1 MDVILKKATL
11 CLLLG
16 GILAILLL
24 SACTSAESG
33 NSDSIIDKSPS
44 MGADEDN
51 QEASEVTILSVDQPA
66 LSLSIP
72 KAWEDIAIIKRQTD
86 IQQSAEAKDG
96 TLLFQLYEKTAYTTD
111 EAMGNVWS
119 LVAFTKDAFKE
130 KFGDADLA
138 TVIGVES
145 YVLGSDSD
153 YIYLLVRPSDVQF
166 LENDDTSLKQ
176 YKQLQQE
183 SQVVL
188 AGFLKDNSITVNEDC
203 PNSSCYKVAA
213 CTNRS
218 SELPAPDSTV
228 FGYEGETKI
237 IFDGVCAKYNDKKE
251 KNQVFLPIVQ
261 VLGTYEEGN
270 ITKIVSCVSLTE
282 MSLEEGNLTI
292 AGTNIFPMVTEI
304 KYENEEYEIINLNSA
319 ETVLANGSASFPEVF
334 LLICGPLEDV
344 KQDIENRTFAL
355 PEMEKKKSRER
366 EYIEWSNVN
375 VSTVNGDI
383 NYDEYFRLAD

>member
-1 MDVILKKATL
+1 MKKATL

-86 IQQSAEAKDG
+86 IQQSAEAKHG
-96 TLLFQLYEKTAYTTD
+96 TILFQLYEKTAYTRD

-119 LVAFTKDAFKE
+119 LIAFTKEAFKE

>member
-1 MDVILKKATL
+1 MEKRKIIFYLTIGMIL
-11 CLLLG
+11 
-16 GILAILLL
+16 ILHL
-24 SACTSAESG
+24 T
-33 NSDSIIDKSPS
+33 
-44 MGADEDN
+44 
-51 QEASEVTILSVDQPA
+51 
-66 LSLSIP
+66 
-72 KAWEDIAIIKRQTD
+72 
-86 IQQSAEAKDG
+86 
-96 TLLFQLYEKTAYTTD
+96 
-111 EAMGNVWS
+111 
-119 LVAFTKDAFKE
+119 
-130 KFGDADLA
+130 
-138 TVIGVES
+138 
-145 YVLGSDSD
+145 
-153 YIYLLVRPSDVQF
+153 
-166 LENDDTSLKQ
+166 
-176 YKQLQQE
+176 
-183 SQVVL
+183 
-188 AGFLKDNSITVNEDC
+188 
-203 PNSSCYKVAA
+203 A

-251 KNQVFLPIVQ
+251 KNQVLLPIVQ

-383 NYDEYFRLAD
+383 NYDEYFRLAV

>member
-304 KYENEEYEIINLNSA
+304 KYENEEYEVINLNSA

-355 PEMEKKKSRER
+355 PEMEKTKSRER

>member
-1 MDVILKKATL
+1 MDVIMKKATL

-304 KYENEEYEIINLNSA
+304 KYENEEYEVINLNSA

-355 PEMEKKKSRER
+355 PEMEKTKSRER

>member
-44 MGADEDN
+44 MGTDEDN

-96 TLLFQLYEKTAYTTD
+96 TLLFQLYEKT
-111 EAMGNVWS
+111 
-119 LVAFTKDAFKE
+119 FTKDAFKE

-203 PNSSCYKVAA
+203 PNSSCYKVAH
-213 CTNRS
+213 
-218 SELPAPDSTV
+218 
-228 FGYEGETKI
+228 G
-237 IFDGVCAKYNDKKE
+237 
-251 KNQVFLPIVQ
+251 
-261 VLGTYEEGN
+261 
-270 ITKIVSCVSLTE
+270 
-282 MSLEEGNLTI
+282 
-292 AGTNIFPMVTEI
+292 
-304 KYENEEYEIINLNSA
+304 
-319 ETVLANGSASFPEVF
+319 AN
-334 LLICGPLEDV
+334 
-344 KQDIENRTFAL
+344 K
-355 PEMEKKKSRER
+355 
-366 EYIEWSNVN
+366 
-375 VSTVNGDI
+375 
-383 NYDEYFRLAD
+383 

>member
-203 PNSSCYKVAA
+203 PNSSCYKVTA

-237 IFDGVCAKYNDKKE
+237 IFEGVCAKYNDKKE
-251 KNQVFLPIVQ
+251 KNQVLLPIVQ

-344 KQDIENRTFAL
+344 KQDIENGTFAL
-355 PEMEKKKSRER
+355 PEMEKEKSRER

>member
-1 MDVILKKATL
+1 MKKATL

-24 SACTSAESG
+24 SACTSAESE

-270 ITKIVSCVSLTE
+270 ITKIVSGVSLTE

-304 KYENEEYEIINLNSA
+304 KYENEEYEVINLNSA

-355 PEMEKKKSRER
+355 PEMEKTKSRER

>member
-1 MDVILKKATL
+1 
-11 CLLLG
+11 
-16 GILAILLL
+16 
-24 SACTSAESG
+24 
-33 NSDSIIDKSPS
+33 

-86 IQQSAEAKDG
+86 IQQSAEAKHG
-96 TLLFQLYEKTAYTTD
+96 TLLFQLYEKTAYTRD

-119 LVAFTKDAFKE
+119 LIAFTKDAFKE

-203 PNSSCYKVAA
+203 PNSSCYKVAH
-213 CTNRS
+213 
-218 SELPAPDSTV
+218 
-228 FGYEGETKI
+228 G
-237 IFDGVCAKYNDKKE
+237 
-251 KNQVFLPIVQ
+251 
-261 VLGTYEEGN
+261 
-270 ITKIVSCVSLTE
+270 
-282 MSLEEGNLTI
+282 
-292 AGTNIFPMVTEI
+292 
-304 KYENEEYEIINLNSA
+304 
-319 ETVLANGSASFPEVF
+319 AN
-334 LLICGPLEDV
+334 
-344 KQDIENRTFAL
+344 K
-355 PEMEKKKSRER
+355 
-366 EYIEWSNVN
+366 
-375 VSTVNGDI
+375 
-383 NYDEYFRLAD
+383 

>member
-1 MDVILKKATL
+1 MKKAMDVILKKATL

-44 MGADEDN
+44 MGANEDN

-96 TLLFQLYEKTAYTTD
+96 TLLFQL
-111 EAMGNVWS
+111 NVWS

-166 LENDDTSLKQ
+166 LENDHTSLKQ

-203 PNSSCYKVAA
+203 PNSSCYKVAH
-213 CTNRS
+213 
-218 SELPAPDSTV
+218 
-228 FGYEGETKI
+228 G
-237 IFDGVCAKYNDKKE
+237 
-251 KNQVFLPIVQ
+251 
-261 VLGTYEEGN
+261 
-270 ITKIVSCVSLTE
+270 
-282 MSLEEGNLTI
+282 
-292 AGTNIFPMVTEI
+292 
-304 KYENEEYEIINLNSA
+304 
-319 ETVLANGSASFPEVF
+319 AN
-334 LLICGPLEDV
+334 
-344 KQDIENRTFAL
+344 K
-355 PEMEKKKSRER
+355 
-366 EYIEWSNVN
+366 
-375 VSTVNGDI
+375 
-383 NYDEYFRLAD
+383 

>member
-1 MDVILKKATL
+1 MKKATL

-24 SACTSAESG
+24 SACTSAESE
-33 NSDSIIDKSPS
+33 NSDSIIEKSPS

-86 IQQSAEAKDG
+86 IQQSAEAKHG
-96 TLLFQLYEKTAYTTD
+96 TILFQLYEKTAYTRD

-119 LVAFTKDAFKE
+119 LIAFTKEAFKE

-304 KYENEEYEIINLNSA
+304 KYENEEYEVINLNSA

-355 PEMEKKKSRER
+355 PEMEKTKSRER

>member
-1 MDVILKKATL
+1 MEKRKIVFYLTIGMIL
-11 CLLLG
+11 
-16 GILAILLL
+16 ILHL
-24 SACTSAESG
+24 T
-33 NSDSIIDKSPS
+33 
-44 MGADEDN
+44 
-51 QEASEVTILSVDQPA
+51 
-66 LSLSIP
+66 
-72 KAWEDIAIIKRQTD
+72 
-86 IQQSAEAKDG
+86 
-96 TLLFQLYEKTAYTTD
+96 
-111 EAMGNVWS
+111 
-119 LVAFTKDAFKE
+119 
-130 KFGDADLA
+130 
-138 TVIGVES
+138 
-145 YVLGSDSD
+145 
-153 YIYLLVRPSDVQF
+153 
-166 LENDDTSLKQ
+166 
-176 YKQLQQE
+176 
-183 SQVVL
+183 
-188 AGFLKDNSITVNEDC
+188 
-203 PNSSCYKVAA
+203 A

-228 FGYEGETKI
+228 FGYEGEP
-237 IFDGVCAKYNDKKE
+237 
-251 KNQVFLPIVQ
+251 KNQVLLPIVQ

>member
-1 MDVILKKATL
+1 MKKATL

-86 IQQSAEAKDG
+86 IQQSAEAKHG

-304 KYENEEYEIINLNSA
+304 KYENEEYEVINLNSA

-355 PEMEKKKSRER
+355 PEMEKTKSRER

>member
-138 TVIGVES
+138 TVIGVEN
-145 YVLGSDSD
+145 

-203 PNSSCYKVAA
+203 PNSSCYKVAH
-213 CTNRS
+213 
-218 SELPAPDSTV
+218 
-228 FGYEGETKI
+228 G
-237 IFDGVCAKYNDKKE
+237 
-251 KNQVFLPIVQ
+251 
-261 VLGTYEEGN
+261 
-270 ITKIVSCVSLTE
+270 
-282 MSLEEGNLTI
+282 
-292 AGTNIFPMVTEI
+292 
-304 KYENEEYEIINLNSA
+304 
-319 ETVLANGSASFPEVF
+319 AN
-334 LLICGPLEDV
+334 
-344 KQDIENRTFAL
+344 K
-355 PEMEKKKSRER
+355 
-366 EYIEWSNVN
+366 
-375 VSTVNGDI
+375 
-383 NYDEYFRLAD
+383 

>member
-1 MDVILKKATL
+1 MKKAMDVILKKATL

-33 NSDSIIDKSPS
+33 NSDSIIEKSPS

-119 LVAFTKDAFKE
+119 LIAFTKDAFKE

-166 LENDDTSLKQ
+166 LENDDTAYAALQ
-176 YKQLQQE
+176 NQL
-183 SQVVL
+183 
-188 AGFLKDNSITVNEDC
+188 DRRN
-203 PNSSCYKVAA
+203 
-213 CTNRS
+213 
-218 SELPAPDSTV
+218 
-228 FGYEGETKI
+228 
-237 IFDGVCAKYNDKKE
+237 
-251 KNQVFLPIVQ
+251 
-261 VLGTYEEGN
+261 
-270 ITKIVSCVSLTE
+270 
-282 MSLEEGNLTI
+282 
-292 AGTNIFPMVTEI
+292 
-304 KYENEEYEIINLNSA
+304 
-319 ETVLANGSASFPEVF
+319 
-334 LLICGPLEDV
+334 
-344 KQDIENRTFAL
+344 
-355 PEMEKKKSRER
+355 
-366 EYIEWSNVN
+366 
-375 VSTVNGDI
+375 
-383 NYDEYFRLAD
+383 

>member
-1 MDVILKKATL
+1 MEKRKIVFYLTIGMIL
-11 CLLLG
+11 
-16 GILAILLL
+16 ILHL
-24 SACTSAESG
+24 T
-33 NSDSIIDKSPS
+33 
-44 MGADEDN
+44 
-51 QEASEVTILSVDQPA
+51 
-66 LSLSIP
+66 
-72 KAWEDIAIIKRQTD
+72 
-86 IQQSAEAKDG
+86 
-96 TLLFQLYEKTAYTTD
+96 
-111 EAMGNVWS
+111 
-119 LVAFTKDAFKE
+119 
-130 KFGDADLA
+130 
-138 TVIGVES
+138 
-145 YVLGSDSD
+145 
-153 YIYLLVRPSDVQF
+153 
-166 LENDDTSLKQ
+166 
-176 YKQLQQE
+176 
-183 SQVVL
+183 
-188 AGFLKDNSITVNEDC
+188 
-203 PNSSCYKVAA
+203 A

-282 MSLEEGNLTI
+282 MSLEEGNL
-292 AGTNIFPMVTEI
+292 
-304 KYENEEYEIINLNSA
+304 INLNSA

-355 PEMEKKKSRER
+355 PEMEKTKSRER

>member
-1 MDVILKKATL
+1 MDVIMKKATL

-355 PEMEKKKSRER
+355 PEMEKTKSRER

>member
-304 KYENEEYEIINLNSA
+304 KYENEEYEVINLNSA

>member
-1 MDVILKKATL
+1 MKKATL

-86 IQQSAEAKDG
+86 IQQSAEAKHG
-96 TLLFQLYEKTAYTTD
+96 TILFQLYEKTAYTRD

-119 LVAFTKDAFKE
+119 LIAFTKEAFKE

-304 KYENEEYEIINLNSA
+304 KYENEEYEVINLNSA

-355 PEMEKKKSRER
+355 PEMEKTKSRER

>member
-1 MDVILKKATL
+1 MKKAMDVILKKATL

-33 NSDSIIDKSPS
+33 NSDSIIEKSPS

-86 IQQSAEAKDG
+86 IQQSAEAKHG

-111 EAMGNVWS
+111 EAMGHVWS
-119 LVAFTKDAFKE
+119 LIAFTKDAFKE

-203 PNSSCYKVAA
+203 PNSSCYKVAH
-213 CTNRS
+213 
-218 SELPAPDSTV
+218 
-228 FGYEGETKI
+228 G
-237 IFDGVCAKYNDKKE
+237 
-251 KNQVFLPIVQ
+251 
-261 VLGTYEEGN
+261 
-270 ITKIVSCVSLTE
+270 
-282 MSLEEGNLTI
+282 
-292 AGTNIFPMVTEI
+292 
-304 KYENEEYEIINLNSA
+304 
-319 ETVLANGSASFPEVF
+319 AN
-334 LLICGPLEDV
+334 
-344 KQDIENRTFAL
+344 K
-355 PEMEKKKSRER
+355 
-366 EYIEWSNVN
+366 
-375 VSTVNGDI
+375 
-383 NYDEYFRLAD
+383 